1 MKTKLVI
8 LLQLLCAATVMAQ
21 NVTFGIIS
29 DVHQDLQKD
38 AAQRLSKFLEVSKK
52 QKPDF
57 IISLGDL
64 SHSTGADSIL
74 KIWNSYAGQKY
85 NVFGNHDM
93 DHSNKAIMTAKYGM
107 PASYYSFDNGG
118 VHFVVLDCCFTRK
131 NGKLVDYQ
139 EGNYFVKAAD
149 RDLISDEQLEWL
161 AKDLAKTTYPTII
174 FSHQAFDEI
183 GASVPNREAVR
194 SIVRQANQESKGKV
208 AAMICGHHH
217 IDAHSV
223 IDDVHYFQINSASY
237 LWIESPRNYS
247 NGKMAEYKDPLY
259 AFVTVNP
266 KRRTITI
273 KGVESEFKAPAP
285 QADQFSAAEWATISP
300 SIRDRKVSF

>member
-1 MKTKLVI
+1 MKTKLII
-8 LLQLLCAATVMAQ
+8 LLQALCVTAAMAQ

-38 AAQRLSKFLEVSKK
+38 ASKRLSKFLEVSQK
-52 QKPDF
+52 QKPNF

-74 KIWNSYAGQKY
+74 KVWNSYPGQKY

-93 DHSNKAIMTAKYGM
+93 DNSDKATMTAKYSM

-131 NGKLVDYQ
+131 NGELVDYNR
-139 EGNYFVKAAD
+139 GNYFVPAAD
-149 RDLISDEQLEWL
+149 RDLINDEQLKWL
-161 AKDLAKTTYPTII
+161 EKDLAQTTYPTII
-174 FSHQAFDEI
+174 FSHQALDEI
-183 GASVPNREAVR
+183 GASVPNRESVR
-194 SIVRQANQESKGKV
+194 SIVRQANQASKGKV

-223 IDDVHYFQINSASY
+223 IEDVHYFQINSASY
-237 LWIESPRNYS
+237 LWIEGSQKYS
-247 NGKMAEYKDPLY
+247 NGNMAEYRDPLY

-266 KRRTITI
+266 RRRTITI
-273 KGVESEFKAPAP
+273 KGVESEFIEPAP
-285 QADQFSAAEWATISP
+285 QADQFTPEKWATISP
-300 SIRDRKVSF
+300 SIRDRKVTF